1 MRQGKA
7 FQYAILGGWLITAV
21 STLLVATILVP
32 EESRSAY
39 FWHRVCWTQFLVFLF
54 WSSTGLYL
62 LASGKSRDHVT
73 RFGGIAPTISVV
85 AGIYAILS
93 FTVMTIHAFVPVTDT
108 GNRIHLIVQIVF
120 FAGAALCV
128 VFLSM
133 ARAGAAAGIEFDK
146 TKAMSPRELHDLL
159 ALHESLLPRDNKGA
173 SGLKAA
179 TKQLRETL
187 LYSFNESAALAQ
199 SQQYQS
205 LSSEVQEFCVTIEGE
220 RDDRYRPLTGFAK
233 KLIDKA
239 KHLSTSQARR

>member
-1 MRQGKA
+1 
-7 FQYAILGGWLITAV
+7 
-21 STLLVATILVP
+21 
-32 EESRSAY
+32 
-39 FWHRVCWTQFLVFLF
+39 
-54 WSSTGLYL
+54 
-62 LASGKSRDHVT
+62 
-73 RFGGIAPTISVV
+73 
-85 AGIYAILS
+85 
-93 FTVMTIHAFVPVTDT
+93 VTDT